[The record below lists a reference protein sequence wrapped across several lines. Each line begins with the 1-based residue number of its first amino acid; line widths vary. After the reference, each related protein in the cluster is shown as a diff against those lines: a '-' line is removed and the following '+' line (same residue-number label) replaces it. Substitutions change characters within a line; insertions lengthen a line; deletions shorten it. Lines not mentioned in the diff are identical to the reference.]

1 MLENN
6 GIVKLFCCYFP
17 EPGNTTRLAMVGF
30 ELGSRRNSAQKKHA
44 GFTFRGREIKI
55 MRAPK
60 QSVSRT

>member
-1 MLENN
+1 
-6 GIVKLFCCYFP
+6 
-17 EPGNTTRLAMVGF
+17 MVGF